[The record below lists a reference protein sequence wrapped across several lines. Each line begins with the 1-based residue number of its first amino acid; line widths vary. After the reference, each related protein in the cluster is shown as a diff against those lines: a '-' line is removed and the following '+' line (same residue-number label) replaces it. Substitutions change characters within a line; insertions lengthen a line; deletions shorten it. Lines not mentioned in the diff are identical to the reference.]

1 MDGVPIQSTMLLIKK
16 SFHAAGRLMALSL
29 IKGGPS
35 PALLS
40 ESSYKFISSDSLPPP
55 SELWHP
61 KIFINKNQ
69 PIRRYSM

>member
-55 SELWHP
+55 SEL
-61 KIFINKNQ
+61 
-69 PIRRYSM
+69 